1 MQPMDCVRT
10 EQAAEKLAQE
20 GKNAEAMKLF
30 TKAAECWIRWE
41 SFSKAAHAYERAYE
55 HGMLA
60 NECAEAALV
69 MTAASSAWI
78 KHGEH
83 EKFEI
88 DSLLAAEAYI
98 SAAGVEK
105 DPMLLLDGAYCA
117 ITGGD
122 IDLARS
128 LLNGVIEVTNGKVTG
143 LIDFALMLTEY
154 RFGDAEKLIDSIL
167 ADQLEREHLNK
178 LKRSFEMV
186 LSGFIRTSLESEAA
200 VTIANLVEST
210 GLSRIRLKKLV
221 RHLIEKGYIP
231 AYYDEDSDE
240 LVIDSERVDIEALET
255 RKGPI
260 LSRDLEDPGAW
271 DMDLDLDDNDE

>member
-1 MQPMDCVRT
+1 MQPMDCDNV
-10 EQAAEKLAQE
+10 EQAAERLAE
-20 GKNAEAMKLF
+20 DGKNTEAMQLF
-30 TKAAECWIRWE
+30 ARSAECWTRWE
-41 SFSKAAHAYERAYE
+41 YFSKAAQAYERAYE

-60 NECAEAALV
+60 NECLEAALA
-69 MTAASSAWI
+69 MTAAGAAWI

-88 DSLLAAEAYI
+88 DCLLAAEAYI
-98 SAAGVEK
+98 SAAGIEK

-117 ITGGD
+117 ITGGN
-122 IDLARS
+122 IEMARDL
-128 LLNGVIEVTNGKVTG
+128 LHGVIETTKGEATG

-154 RFGDAEKLIDSIL
+154 RFGDAEKLFDSVL
-167 ADQLEREHLNK
+167 VDQFDKERLDK
-178 LKRSFEMV
+178 LKRSFELV

-200 VTIANLVEST
+200 VTIASLEEST
-210 GLSRIRLKKLV
+210 GLSIKRLKHII

-231 AYYDEDSDE
+231 AYYDEDLEE
-240 LVIDSERVDIEALET
+240 LVIDSERFDIETLET

-271 DMDLDLDDNDE
+271 DMDLNLDEDEE